1 MMTMARRPLFTGL
14 ALIALLIAVA
24 LPVVAADPSPRPV
37 PPGQQNKP
45 PKVEKTPITVSGTVA
60 ETTDADG
67 RSTFTLRSG
76 GTTYTLEGGPS
87 WFYGDDH
94 PLKAYV
100 GDSVTVVG
108 RRAAGET
115 DIDVET
121 VNGQALREPGKPPW
135 AGGWKAVGERHPG
148 WSQAKADRMKAKFGD
163 CFPPGQCKEKSA
175 KPAATTAP

>member
-1 MMTMARRPLFTGL
+1 MTTMTRRPLFTGF

-45 PKVEKTPITVSGTVA
+45 PKVEKTPITVTGTVA
-60 ETTDADG
+60 EATDADG

-76 GTTYTLEGGPS
+76 GTSYTLEGGPS

-94 PLKAYV
+94 PLKAFV

-108 RRAAGET
+108 RRAAGATE
-115 DIDVET
+115 IDVET
-121 VNGQALREPGKPPW
+121 VNGQALREPGKRPW
-135 AGGWKAVGERHPG
+135 AG
-148 WSQAKADRMKAKFGD
+148 
-163 CFPPGQCKEKSA
+163 
-175 KPAATTAP
+175 

>member
-1 MMTMARRPLFTGL
+1 MTTMARRPVFTGL

-37 PPGQQNKP
+37 PPGQKNKP
-45 PKVEKTPITVSGTVA
+45 PKVEKTPITVTGTVA

-67 RSTFTLRSG
+67 RSTFTLRSA
-76 GTTYTLEGGPS
+76 GTTYTLDGGPS

-94 PLKAYV
+94 PLKAFV

-108 RRAAGET
+108 ARAPGET
-115 DIDVET
+115 EIDVET
-121 VNGQALREPGKPPW
+121 VNGQAIRAPGKPPW

-163 CFPPGQCKEKSA
+163 CFPPGKCKEKPGKA
-175 KPAATTAP
+175 PASPAP